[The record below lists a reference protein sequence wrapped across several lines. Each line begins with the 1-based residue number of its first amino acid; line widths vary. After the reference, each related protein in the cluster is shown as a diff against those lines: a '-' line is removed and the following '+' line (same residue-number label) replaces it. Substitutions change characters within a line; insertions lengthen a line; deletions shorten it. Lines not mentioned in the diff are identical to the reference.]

1 MKIYEFKYK
10 GGETDWVFA
19 PDMKEAKEV
28 YINHTGCGDLRIC
41 TVKIVQKKDWDS
53 TYILDID
60 QSEPNPDEVNYNED
74 DYCCGYKIQETFSEY
89 AKRETITDMICT
101 TEF

>member
-19 PDMKEAKEV
+19 TDMKEAKEF
-28 YINHTGCGDLRIC
+28 YINHTGCVDLIRC
-41 TVKIVQKKDWDS
+41 DVKIVPKKDWDS

-60 QSEPNPDEVNYNED
+60 KSEPNPDEVNYNEN
-74 DYCCGYKIQETFSEY
+74 DYCCGYKIKETFADY
-89 AKRETITDMICT
+89 AERETITEMICT